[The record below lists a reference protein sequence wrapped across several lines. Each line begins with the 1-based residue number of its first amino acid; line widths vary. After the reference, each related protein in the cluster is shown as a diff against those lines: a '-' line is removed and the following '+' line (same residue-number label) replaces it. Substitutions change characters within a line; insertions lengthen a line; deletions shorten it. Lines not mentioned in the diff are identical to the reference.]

1 MVRYESAHLVIC
13 DYFGWGEVGEF
24 EGWLAEI
31 GGCDG
36 GWSILVNKS
45 IPTYRTLAIR
55 WKRANG
61 VIHCTSH

>member
-45 IPTYRTLAIR
+45 IPYLSYPCNSLETRQ
-55 WKRANG
+55 
-61 VIHCTSH
+61 